1 MSCNLIHG
9 QMPCMKF
16 LCVRSDVCRQLLSDS
31 TSRWTPLLLA
41 IRFPLLGLVRD
52 LHPLEQTHAEHTKR
66 VESFR
71 IPLSYLRLKNLE
83 LVEVSQLVV
92 RMKNIL
98 DFVAIEINHVLTSL
112 TAVLTWVEVLWVQ
125 SKCLTNTCCE
135 SKTRV

>member
-1 MSCNLIHG
+1 MIMNAAFFD
-9 QMPCMKF
+9 KNN
-16 LCVRSDVCRQLLSDS
+16 
-31 TSRWTPLLLA
+31 
-41 IRFPLLGLVRD
+41 IRLQKP
-52 LHPLEQTHAEHTKR
+52 KR
-66 VESFR
+66 VEPFR

-98 DFVAIEINHVLTSL
+98 DLVAIEINHVLTSL

-135 SKTRV
+135 SKTRVRVDVDLANCALRSLSQLLLWDTNCVWQLATVLVDDINILLRN